1 LRRRQKNYVMS
12 DSEIGKSEN
21 GVQLGC
27 RHGSKD
33 GNEDD
38 GDTHVDGLM
47 DWVWV
52 GWVEFVSRN
61 RVS

>member
-1 LRRRQKNYVMS
+1 VMS